1 MCVPEPLRTQCSKSS
16 LDFVLS
22 SVISPTQMGPE
33 ITKSPLYCGFAAAV
47 SEGALSPLFIRKT
60 TFHSPGPDILCSA
73 QSSLLSLG
81 WSLCNWYV
89 YIGKFPF

>member
-60 TFHSPGPDILCSA
+60 TFHSPGPDNSVPSTVFLA
-73 QSSLLSLG
+73 QS
-81 WSLCNWYV
+81 WME
-89 YIGKFPF
+89 FM